1 MNEDQARELILKTLA
16 MSLPRWTRR
25 RSIRDFPFQEQLDL
39 DSMDFLNHVTGLEE
53 AAGIRIP
60 EPHYRRI
67 STLSGCVAYM
77 LAAAPVPLEGALGRT
92 LTAVG
97 PGREGSTDPT
107 TLRPVLRGCG

>member
-1 MNEDQARELILKTLA
+1 
-16 MSLPRWTRR
+16 
-25 RSIRDFPFQEQLDL
+25 
-39 DSMDFLNHVTGLEE
+39 MDFLNHVTGLEE

-60 EPHYRRI
+60 EPDHRRI

-97 PGREGSTDPT
+97 PCRDGSADPT
-107 TLRPVLRGCG
+107 VLRREVRGC